1 MNESGKGS
9 GDAGDLSAKKG
20 RRLRW
25 FSGVLSPEEAAT
37 GMNAAGRN
45 AERLARDAKRMLESG
60 SFATA
65 AALAILAVE
74 ESGKVSILR
83 GLSSA
88 SNEKQRRNLWKD
100 YRSHT
105 SKNTGWILPELAAKG
120 ARTLEELR
128 PATDRDGE
136 HAFTLDNLKQLSL
149 YTDCLGTGHWAEPER
164 IVDRALAQALVATA
178 DVLARS
184 KTVTPEEME
193 MWNKHM
199 APVQGG
205 SLETMKGA
213 LRNWYVEMRQA
224 GLWDGDMATVEAF
237 IFGGEA

>member
-1 MNESGKGS
+1 MNESAKGN
-9 GDAGDLSAKKG
+9 DKAGTPRRKRG

-25 FSGVLSPEEAAT
+25 FSGELSPEETAA
-37 GMNAAGRN
+37 GMNAARRN
-45 AERLARDAKRMLESG
+45 ASRLARDAKRMLESG

-65 AALAILAVE
+65 TALAILAVE

-83 GLSSA
+83 GLSTA
-88 SNEKQRRNLWKD
+88 TDEKNRRDLWKD

-136 HAFTLDNLKQLSL
+136 HTFTLENLKQLSL
-149 YTDCLGTGHWAEPER
+149 YTDCLGAGSWVEPER
-164 IVDRALAQALVATA
+164 IVDRALAHTLVATA

-184 KTVTPEEME
+184 QGVTPEEME
-193 MWNKHM
+193 LWNKHM
-199 APVQGG
+199 APVRGG
-205 SLETMKGA
+205 SLDTMKEA
-213 LRNWYVEMRQA
+213 LRSWYVEMREA

-237 IFGGEA
+237 IFGREA

>member
-1 MNESGKGS
+1 MNESEKGS
-9 GDAGDLSAKKG
+9 GKAGTPRRKSG

-25 FSGVLSPEEAAT
+25 FSGALSPEETVA
-37 GMNAAGRN
+37 GMNAARRN
-45 AERLARDAKRMLESG
+45 AGRLAKDAKLMFEAG

-88 SNEKQRRNLWKD
+88 PDEKNRRDLWKD

-105 SKNTGWILPELAAKG
+105 SKNTGWILPELAANG

-128 PATDRDGE
+128 PATDPDGE

-149 YTDCLGTGHWAEPER
+149 YTDCLGAGSWVEPER
-164 IVDRALAQALVATA
+164 IVDRALAHALVATA

-184 KTVTPEEME
+184 KAVTPEEME
-193 MWNKHM
+193 LWNKHM
-199 APVQGG
+199 APVRG
-205 SLETMKGA
+205 SSLDTMKEA
-213 LRNWYVEMRQA
+213 LRNWYVEMREA

>member
-1 MNESGKGS
+1 M
-9 GDAGDLSAKKG
+9 
-20 RRLRW
+20 
-25 FSGVLSPEEAAT
+25 
-37 GMNAAGRN
+37 
-45 AERLARDAKRMLESG
+45 
-60 SFATA
+60 
-65 AALAILAVE
+65 
-74 ESGKVSILR
+74 
-83 GLSSA
+83 SSA

-136 HAFTLDNLKQLSL
+136 HTFTLDNLKQLSL
-149 YTDCLGTGHWAEPER
+149 YTDCLGAGNWAEPER
-164 IVDRALAQALVATA
+164 IVDHGLAQALVATA

-184 KTVTPEEME
+184 KTVTAEGME
-193 MWNKHM
+193 IWNKHM

-213 LRNWYVEMRQA
+213 LRNWYLEMPQA
-224 GLWDGDMATVEAF
+224 GLWDADMAVVEAF